1 MHPQLTMTAPLSR
14 WHHRSRP
21 LAQALVAV
29 VVLAF
34 AGGLIVLPSASGQSL
49 EDKQAQARDIAAR
62 LDELTQRYE
71 RLADEADSAETDL
84 AQVGETIAQM
94 RARLDETVRRR
105 DTSRGE
111 LQAYAVDAYLSGS
124 DDSTLTIALGDGGE
138 DELPV
143 RLGYLESISGNRAQL
158 IDQLGAAELD
168 VEARLDELKA
178 SEVEAERL
186 SQTADAARDE
196 AQAAIDEQQQLQS
209 ETDAEINTLIEQQR
223 ERDAQQRQAAALAVD
238 TSPQPTSG
246 TPPPDTPNTT
256 PDPGPPAPSLP
267 PAPAASGAAGA
278 VAAAT
283 SRLGAPYVWAAAGPD
298 TFDCSG
304 LTMWAWAQVGR
315 SLPHNSGAQFSST
328 RRVTAAQLQPG
339 DLVFYFSPISHVSM
353 YIGGGQ
359 IVDAPHSGATVRI
372 TSMGYPGT
380 IVGYG
385 RP

>member
-1 MHPQLTMTAPLSR
+1 
-14 WHHRSRP
+14 
-21 LAQALVAV
+21 
-29 VVLAF
+29 
-34 AGGLIVLPSASGQSL
+34 
-49 EDKQAQARDIAAR
+49 
-62 LDELTQRYE
+62 
-71 RLADEADSAETDL
+71 
-84 AQVGETIAQM
+84 
-94 RARLDETVRRR
+94 
-105 DTSRGE
+105 
-111 LQAYAVDAYLSGS
+111 
-124 DDSTLTIALGDGGE
+124 
-138 DELPV
+138 
-143 RLGYLESISGNRAQL
+143 
-158 IDQLGAAELD
+158 
-168 VEARLDELKA
+168 
-178 SEVEAERL
+178 
-186 SQTADAARDE
+186 
-196 AQAAIDEQQQLQS
+196 
-209 ETDAEINTLIEQQR
+209 
-223 ERDAQQRQAAALAVD
+223 
-238 TSPQPTSG
+238 
-246 TPPPDTPNTT
+246 
-256 PDPGPPAPSLP
+256 
-267 PAPAASGAAGA
+267 